1 MAKIATPGSPL
12 HLMTSAK
19 LLLTMLFATCLA
31 IAGCS
36 KQDAPAA
43 KDSPKRTPSVE
54 IVAAEAK
61 GFTVG
66 AMMSVNAAYV
76 FFDTQCPHCAHLWE
90 ASVPLQKKVR
100 FIWIPVGLLNAS
112 STSQGAALLSAAD
125 PAKDMAD
132 HERSMLAGQGGISA
146 SASVAPEMAQA
157 IKNNTNLFNNLGL
170 ESVPFLVARN
180 PRTGMTVTHNGAM
193 ATPALAALLGVD
205 AP

>member
-1 MAKIATPGSPL
+1 
-12 HLMTSAK
+12 MTSAK
-19 LLLTMLFATCLA
+19 LLLTMLFVTCLA

-36 KQDAPAA
+36 KPDTPAA

-66 AMMSVNAAYV
+66 AMMSANAVYV

-90 ASVPLQKKVR
+90 ASVPLQKKVK

-112 STSQGAALLSAAD
+112 STSQGAALLSAVD
-125 PAKDMAD
+125 PAKDMAE
-132 HERSMLAGQGGISA
+132 HEKAMLAGQGGISA

-157 IKNNTNLFNNLGL
+157 IKNNTTLFNNLGM

-180 PRTGMTVTHNGAM
+180 PRTGATVTHNGAM
-193 ATPALAALLGVD
+193 ATPALAELLGVD